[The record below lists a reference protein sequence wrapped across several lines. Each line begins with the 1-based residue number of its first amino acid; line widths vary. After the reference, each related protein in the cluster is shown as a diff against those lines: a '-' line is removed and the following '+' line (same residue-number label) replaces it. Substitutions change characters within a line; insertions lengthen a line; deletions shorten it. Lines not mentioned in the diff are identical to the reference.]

1 MQNALGLSGW
11 TIHEIRDT
19 EIMREY
25 HATCDAQPAACPKC
39 GVVAHLYR
47 HGNKTVRYVDAPSWG
62 KQSLLVARVQRY
74 RCRSCDA
81 TFMQRLPDVDDSRQ
95 MTKRCMAYIEQQGV
109 PQTFAA
115 LSRHIGVDEKTVRT
129 ICNSKFERQMSELK
143 LEAPTILGIDELTL
157 LKRKRT
163 IFVDIGARR
172 VIDIIESMDRRRVE
186 RWMWQLPK
194 RENIKI
200 VAIDMWGPYANAVR
214 LLLPGAKVVV
224 DKWHV
229 LSKLNMALDRVRNRV
244 RRGSKNPRRN
254 PRQGKLLLQ
263 TSRHRLSPM
272 RRMLVDAML
281 ANNALLDA
289 AWQAK
294 ETFYDV
300 FDAKT
305 RAEAE
310 ALYDLWVKRLP
321 ASIAPEFG
329 PIVNMVDN
337 WRGPIFTFFDYP
349 VTNAVTEGKN
359 GIIKK
364 LNRAGNGYSFDT
376 IRAKA
381 LMAEPLG
388 KTAQCYTCKG
398 HFPVASI
405 RHHKLP
411 VPSIGEDF
419 HYDLCQSCD
428 FTIFHTEH
436 KAKFDEG
443 IKWLYTQLSG

>member
-1 MQNALGLSGW
+1 MHNAIELPGW
-11 TIHEIRDT
+11 NVHEIRDT
-19 EIMREY
+19 DMVREY
-25 HATCDAQPAACPKC
+25 HVTCEAKPEACPNC
-39 GVVAHLYR
+39 GVVGHLYR
-47 HGNKTVRYVDAPSWG
+47 HGHKAVRYVDAPSRG
-62 KQSLLVARVQRY
+62 KQAVLVAKVQRY
-74 RCRSCDA
+74 RCRSCLT
-81 TFMQRLPDVDDSRQ
+81 TFMQPMTGVEVGRQ
-95 MTKRCMAYIEQQGV
+95 MTTRCVEYIEREGV

-115 LSRHIGVDEKTVRT
+115 LSRHVGVDEKTIRN
-129 ICNSKFERQMSELK
+129 ICNIKFERQMSELRVT
-143 LEAPTILGIDELTL
+143 APTILGIDELTL
-157 LKRKRT
+157 LGRKRT

-172 VIDIIESMDRRRVE
+172 VLDIVDSMDRRRVE
-186 RWMWQLPK
+186 RWLWHLPK

-200 VAIDMWGPYANAVR
+200 VAIDMWGPYANAAR

-229 LSKLNMALDRVRNRV
+229 LSKLNAALDRVRNRV
-244 RRGSKNPRRN
+244 RRAGKNPRRN

-263 TSRHRLSPM
+263 TSRHNLSPM

-281 ANNALLDA
+281 ANNPLLDA

-329 PIVNMVDN
+329 PIVTMVDN
-337 WRGPIFTFFDYP
+337 WRGPIFAFFDYP

-381 LMAEPLG
+381 LLMPSFAKTGQCAACKTEIPLASMRPH
-388 KTAQCYTCKG
+388 KV
-398 HFPVASI
+398 FVAVMSD
-405 RHHKLP
+405 
-411 VPSIGEDF
+411 DF
-419 HYDLCQSCD
+419 HFSLCQSCD
-428 FTIFHTEH
+428 YTLFHT
-436 KAKFDEG
+436 DVRVQTEG
-443 IKWLYTQLSG
+443 WLNWLSTQISA

>member
-1 MQNALGLSGW
+1 MHNALGLTGW

-47 HGNKTVRYVDAPSWG
+47 HGSKTVRYVDAPSWG
-62 KQSLLVARVQRY
+62 KQSLLVVKVQRY

-95 MTKRCMAYIEQQGV
+95 MTKRCVAYIEQQGV

-186 RWMWQLPK
+186 RWMWRLPK
-194 RENIKI
+194 RENIKV

-272 RRMLVDAML
+272 RRMMVDAML
-281 ANNALLDA
+281 ANNPLLDA

-300 FDAKT
+300 FAAKT

-329 PIVNMVDN
+329 PIVTMVDN
-337 WRGPIFTFFDYP
+337 WRGPIFAFFDYP
-349 VTNAVTEGKN
+349 VTNAVTEGKS

-381 LMAEPLG
+381 LMSEPINLVRCKSCLGEYPKGSFRSIIPREFGIIGAEFC
-388 KTAQCYTCKG
+388 TNC
-398 HFPVASI
+398 
-405 RHHKLP
+405 
-411 VPSIGEDF
+411 
-419 HYDLCQSCD
+419 HYH
-428 FTIFHTEH
+428 FHTTGEVMINEDV
-436 KAKFDEG
+436 K
-443 IKWLYTQLSG
+443 LYSTRLSG